1 MESIVVNNKS
11 DVWNAQYSS
20 KDANKVS
27 IQPAEDDDDAE
38 ELSVKHLAASRYMRN
53 HRLIHEIFS
62 DAVVPDVR

>member
-1 MESIVVNNKS
+1 M
-11 DVWNAQYSS
+11 
-20 KDANKVS
+20 S